1 MSSNEWMKYL
11 LSLVGIIMIL
21 KQNTLCGYVQ
31 SLYGY
36 LKEGIQRLSTTNQCD
51 MKKPFYSSKEFVNLP
66 GYNSDASIFTQVMF
80 YSDDSS
86 GYDATLKLR
95 DCGNSVHYAIGLG
108 DEGDRSYEN
117 SLFKIDV
124 LIGELTKFREA
135 MVKAKEIYDERS
147 KAEEAEREERRK
159 QNDDEVDPGPHNSP
173 SRSGVSDPTTH
184 PVRGLEGIQAAIFT
198 APNL

>member
-1 MSSNEWMKYL
+1 
-11 LSLVGIIMIL
+11 
-21 KQNTLCGYVQ
+21 
-31 SLYGY
+31 
-36 LKEGIQRLSTTNQCD
+36 

-80 YSDDSS
+80 YLDDSS

-135 MVKAKEIYDERS
+135 MVNAKVIYNERVKVEELERKEHRKNNKTDEM
-147 KAEEAEREERRK
+147 
-159 QNDDEVDPGPHNSP
+159 DPGPHNY
-173 SRSGVSDPTTH
+173 PTGGSFSNPTNS
-184 PVRGLEGIQAAIFT
+184 PVRGLENLQETVPT